1 VPEVS
6 PVTTIGEPVPDA
18 VTAVPPPD
26 GVAVTV

>member
-1 VPEVS
+1 VPEVR

-18 VTAVPPPD
+18 VTGVPPPT